1 MLTDWVCN
9 CGILLFLTI
18 FQDMFSKCNP
28 ELAADDE
35 WKKMMSSSAVLPF
48 SVLSKSRYKARF
60 QNEKFLKKSSLLT
73 RFPSLT
79 LVDFLAH
86 GLDCS
91 NFLTKTERRRVKI
104 LLKDFG
110 EPAFR
115 FVIFFF
121 DFLVYKYL

>member
-1 MLTDWVCN
+1 
-9 CGILLFLTI
+9 
-18 FQDMFSKCNP
+18 MFSKCNP

-115 FVIFFF
+115 FVMFFF